1 MGFFSNNIGIDLGTS
16 NTLVYVNKKG
26 IVINE
31 PSVVAINVNNNE
43 VRAVGKEAKEMLG
56 KTPQS
61 IRAVRPLQD
70 GVIADF
76 NITKVLIKYFI
87 SRALD
92 YNRFAKPK
100 AVICVPVGV
109 TSIEK
114 KAVLEVAQNAGAKNV
129 KIIEEPMAAAIGAGI
144 DVSAAIGN
152 MVVDIGGGTT
162 EIAVIS
168 LGGIVVSDSLRIAGD
183 SLDTE
188 IGDYIK
194 WKYKLD
200 IGGAT
205 AEKIKHELGNACQ
218 EYYELSENKDVP
230 TSMTITGR
238 DMVLG
243 LPRSIEL
250 TSEEIREAILE
261 TVNNIISGVKRCLER
276 TPPELSSDIF
286 SNGIFLTGGGAL
298 IKGLDIFMEKETG
311 LKVRIAENP
320 LECVAIGAGK
330 LCEDM

>member
-1 MGFFSNNIGIDLGTS
+1 MGFFSSNIGIDLGTS

-31 PSVVAINVNNNE
+31 PSVVAININNNE
-43 VRAVGKEAKEMLG
+43 VRAIGQEAKDMLG

-61 IRAVRPLQD
+61 IMAVRPLQD

-76 NITKVLIKYFI
+76 NITKILVKYFI
-87 SRALD
+87 RKALD
-92 YNRFAKPK
+92 YKKFVKPK
-100 AVICVPVGV
+100 IVICVPVGV

-114 KAVLEVAQNAGAKNV
+114 KAVLEVAETAGAKNV

-144 DVSAAIGN
+144 DVSAAVGN

-183 SLDTE
+183 SLDLE
-188 IGDYIK
+188 ISNYIK

-200 IGGAT
+200 IGIGT
-205 AEKIKHELGNACQ
+205 AEKIKHELGNACP
-218 EYYELSENKDVP
+218 EYYELPENKDVP
-230 TSMTITGR
+230 TTMLVTGR

-243 LPRSIEL
+243 LPRTVEI
-250 TSEEIREAILE
+250 TNEEVREAIL
-261 TVNNIISGVKRCLER
+261 KQRKDYL
-276 TPPELSSDIF
+276 
-286 SNGIFLTGGGAL
+286 
-298 IKGLDIFMEKETG
+298 
-311 LKVRIAENP
+311 
-320 LECVAIGAGK
+320 GK
-330 LCEDM
+330 ICSQ

>member
-168 LGGIVVSDSLRIAGD
+168 LGGIVVSDSLRIGGD

-194 WKYKLD
+194 WIYKLD
-200 IGGAT
+200 I
-205 AEKIKHELGNACQ
+205 
-218 EYYELSENKDVP
+218 
-230 TSMTITGR
+230 
-238 DMVLG
+238 
-243 LPRSIEL
+243 
-250 TSEEIREAILE
+250 
-261 TVNNIISGVKRCLER
+261 
-276 TPPELSSDIF
+276 
-286 SNGIFLTGGGAL
+286 
-298 IKGLDIFMEKETG
+298 
-311 LKVRIAENP
+311 
-320 LECVAIGAGK
+320 
-330 LCEDM
+330 

>member
-1 MGFFSNNIGIDLGTS
+1 MNFLANNVGIDLGTS

-31 PSVVAINVNNNE
+31 PSVVAINVYNNE
-43 VRAVGKEAKEMLG
+43 VRAVGREAKEMLG
-56 KTPQS
+56 KTPQN
-61 IRAVRPLQD
+61 IEAVRPLQD

-76 NITKVLIKYFI
+76 NVAKVLIKYFI
-87 SRALD
+87 RKALD
-92 YNRFAKPK
+92 YKKLSKPK
-100 AVICVPVGV
+100 VVICVPVGV

-114 KAVLEVAQNAGAKNV
+114 KAVLEVAQDAGAKNV
-129 KIIEEPMAAAIGAGI
+129 KLVEEPMAAAIGAGL
-144 DVSAAIGN
+144 DVGAAIGN

-183 SLDTE
+183 SMDNV
-188 IGDYIK
+188 IKDYVK

-200 IGGAT
+200 IGIST

-218 EYYELSENKDVP
+218 DYYDLPENKEVA
-230 TSMTITGR
+230 TTMTITGR
-238 DMVLG
+238 DMVIG

-250 TSEEIREAILE
+250 TNEEIREAILE
-261 TVNNIISGVKRCLER
+261 TINNIISGVKRCLER
-276 TPPELSSDIF
+276 TPPELSSDIY
-286 SNGIFLTGGGAL
+286 SNGIYLTGGGAL
-298 IKGLDIFMEKETG
+298 IKGLDLFMEKETG
-311 LKVRIAENP
+311 LQVRIAENP
-320 LECVAIGAGK
+320 LECVALGAGK

>member
-1 MGFFSNNIGIDLGTS
+1 MSFLSNSVGIDLGTS

-31 PSVVAINVNNNE
+31 PSVVAINVYNNE
-43 VRAVGKEAKEMLG
+43 VKAVGKDAKEMLG
-56 KTPQS
+56 KTPHN
-61 IRAVRPLQD
+61 IEAVRPLQD

-76 NITKVLIKYFI
+76 NVAKALIKYFI
-87 SRALD
+87 RKALD
-92 YNRFAKPK
+92 YNKFAKPK
-100 AVICVPVGV
+100 VVICVPVGV

-129 KIIEEPMAAAIGAGI
+129 KLIEEPMAAAIGAGI
-144 DVSAAIGN
+144 DVGAAIGN

-168 LGGIVVSDSLRIAGD
+168 LGGIVVSDSLRVAGD
-183 SLDTE
+183 SIDTE
-188 IGDYIK
+188 IRDYIK

-200 IGGAT
+200 IGFAT
-205 AEKIKHELGNACQ
+205 AERIKHELGNACQ
-218 EYYELSENKDVP
+218 DYYELPENKEVP
-230 TSMTITGR
+230 TTITITGR

-250 TSEEIREAILE
+250 TNEEIREAILE
-261 TVNNIISGVKRCLER
+261 TINNIVSGVKRCLER

-286 SNGIFLTGGGAL
+286 SNGIYLTGGGAL

-311 LKVRIAENP
+311 LKIKIAENP
-320 LECVAIGAGK
+320 LDCVALGAGK

>member
-16 NTLVYVNKKG
+16 NTLVYVDKKG

-31 PSVVAINVNNNE
+31 PSVVAINLNNNE
-43 VRAVGKEAKEMLG
+43 VRSIGKDAKDMIG
-56 KTPQS
+56 KTPQN
-61 IRAVRPLQD
+61 IKAVRPLQD

-76 NITKVLIKYFI
+76 NITKVLVKYFI
-87 SRALD
+87 SKSLD
-92 YNRFAKPK
+92 YKRFAKPNV
-100 AVICVPVGV
+100 VICVPVGV
-109 TSIEK
+109 TSIER
-114 KAVLEVAQNAGAKNV
+114 KAVLEVAQTAGAKKV
-129 KIIEEPMAAAIGAGI
+129 EIIEEPMAAAIGSGI
-144 DVSAAIGN
+144 DVTAAIGN

-183 SLDTE
+183 SLDIE
-188 IGDYIK
+188 IGNYIK

-200 IGGAT
+200 IGDGT
-205 AEKIKHELGNACQ
+205 SEKIKHVLGNACS
-218 EYYELSENKDVP
+218 EFYELPENNNVP
-230 TSMTITGR
+230 TTMSITGR

-243 LPRSIEL
+243 LPRTIEI
-250 TSEEIREAILE
+250 TSDEIREAMIE
-261 TVNNIISGVKRCLER
+261 TINNIVSGVKRCLER

-298 IKGLDIFMEKETG
+298 IKGFDIFMEKETG
-311 LKVRIAENP
+311 LKVKIAENP

-330 LCEDM
+330 VCEGM